1 MKVCVELNIPFVIPS
16 FIIQDASH
24 AEANAALSVFGPSIQ
39 IIMCWF
45 HLIFNVKKHESLTKV
60 KQELREMVLTDLTR
74 LHYCLEYEYEPF
86 KSIVI
91 NKWKSY
97 PELEDFVKYVIPQW
111 FEGTFSNWHIW
122 KSPPG
127 FANTNNPME
136 SFNKIIKALFTNYDE
151 QPLMHFIRIIIDHL
165 IPFYSTNTK
174 EFLFYR
180 VPGKK
185 TIALGKTFDTEK
197 IRID

>member
-60 KQELREMVLTDLTR
+60 KQELREMVLTDLT
-74 LHYCLEYEYEPF
+74 
-86 KSIVI
+86 
-91 NKWKSY
+91 
-97 PELEDFVKYVIPQW
+97 
-111 FEGTFSNWHIW
+111 
-122 KSPPG
+122 
-127 FANTNNPME
+127 NPME